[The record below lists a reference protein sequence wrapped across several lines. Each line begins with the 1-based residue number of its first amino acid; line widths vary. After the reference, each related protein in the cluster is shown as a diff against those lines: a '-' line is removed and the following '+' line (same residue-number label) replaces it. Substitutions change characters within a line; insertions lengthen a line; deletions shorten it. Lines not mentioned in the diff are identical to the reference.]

1 MSTRE
6 MAHSILDSL
15 TEEKL
20 EAFVTLF
27 GSGFIP
33 EEEPDEWDREMIER
47 GSCDK
52 SESIPLEQAAA
63 EMGFDLN
70 DL

>member
-1 MSTRE
+1 MSMRE
-6 MAHSILDSL
+6 MAQIILDNL

-20 EAFVTLF
+20 KAFVTLF
-27 GSGFIP
+27 GNEFIL

-47 GSCDK
+47 SRQDN

-63 EMGFDLN
+63 ETGIELN

>member
-6 MAHSILDSL
+6 MAQIILDNL

-20 EAFVTLF
+20 KAFVTLF
-27 GSGFIP
+27 GNEFIL

-47 GSCDK
+47 SRQDN

-63 EMGFDLN
+63 ETGIELN

>member
-6 MAHSILDSL
+6 MAQIILDSL

-20 EAFVTLF
+20 KAFVTLF
-27 GSGFIP
+27 GNGSVL

-47 GSCDK
+47 SRQDN

-63 EMGFDLN
+63 EMGIELN

>member
-6 MAHSILDSL
+6 MAQSILDSL

-20 EAFVTLF
+20 KAFVTLF
-27 GSGFIP
+27 GNGFIL

-47 GSCDK
+47 SGRDS
-52 SESIPLEQAAA
+52 SESVPLEQAAA
-63 EMGFDLN
+63 EMGIDLN

>member
-1 MSTRE
+1 
-6 MAHSILDSL
+6 MAQIILDSL

-20 EAFVTLF
+20 KAFVTLF
-27 GSGFIP
+27 GNEFIL

-47 GSCDK
+47 SRQDN

-63 EMGFDLN
+63 EMGIELN